1 MYLCELDPKDGLIL
15 IAGQWDGIMAIA
27 EFRDIVN
34 NPELGRECMTAV
46 ALTLDWQSPIR
57 YYTEKDRPG
66 RAMKEVKQ
74 DVKAWV
80 WDREEIQAALI
91 KYSDLQYNASLV
103 EKNQY
108 DQMEMEIMAEIRSEK
123 DRAKQLEGFKQLDTI
138 KGLKANWLKAN
149 ADLNPFA
156 EGPIVNGYA
165 LSRLEEKQLDR
176 NSFYNKKIG

>member
-1 MYLCELDPKDGLIL
+1 MYLVELDPITGMIMDK
-15 IAGQWDGIMAIA
+15 GQWDGVLSIK
-27 EFRDIVN
+27 EFRDMVN
-34 NPELGRECMTAV
+34 DPELGIECLTAV

-57 YYTEKDRPG
+57 YYAEKDRPG

-80 WDREEIQAALI
+80 WDREEIQGCLI

-108 DQMEMEIMAEIRSEK
+108 DQMEMEIMVEIRAEK
-123 DRAKQLEGFKQLDTI
+123 DRTKQLESFKQLDII

-156 EGPIVNGYA
+156 DGPVVNGYK
-165 LSRLEEKQLDR
+165 LSRLEEKRLDK
-176 NSFYNKKIG
+176 NSFYNK

>member
-1 MYLCELDPKDGLIL
+1 MYLVELDPKDGLVL
-15 IAGQWDGIMAIA
+15 MAKDWDGIMAIK

-34 NPELGRECMTAV
+34 NPKLGRECMTAI
-46 ALTLDWQSPIR
+46 ALVLDWQSPIR
-57 YYTEKDRPG
+57 YYAEKDRPG

-74 DVKAWV
+74 NVKAFV

-108 DQMEMEIMAEIRSEK
+108 DQMEMDLMAEIRAEK
-123 DRAKQLEGFKQLDTI
+123 DRAKQLESFKQLDTI
-138 KGLKANWLKAN
+138 KGLKANWLKQN

-156 EGPIVNGYA
+156 DGPIINGYA
-165 LSRLEEKQLDR
+165 LSRLEEKAIDR
-176 NSFYNKKIG
+176 NSFYNK